1 MAISKTDLLKELL
14 PGLND
19 LIRYGEE
26 DTKLI
31 YRVKD
36 NEALKKKEQNESNNK
51 VSADY
56 SI

>member
-1 MAISKTDLLKELL
+1 MAISKADLLKELL

-31 YRVKD
+31 YQVKD
-36 NEALKKKEQNESNNK
+36 NETLKKKELDESNSK
-51 VSADY
+51 ISADHC
-56 SI
+56 S